1 MGQMQHTRAAI
12 IGYGNVGRAAADALA
27 ASPDFELA
35 GVVRRKA
42 APGDLLR
49 GHSWVAPSVSSIT
62 DLEGVQA
69 ALVCVPTRELAKVEF
84 ALLESGISVVD
95 AFDIHGEAICA
106 HKEALQPSAISGQA
120 VGVIASGWDPG
131 IDSVIR
137 ALMEVAAPAG
147 STYTN
152 FEPGMS
158 MGHSVIARSVPGV
171 EDAISI
177 TLPAGRGRHKRAVYV
192 VPDGSRPFQ
201 DVAGDIASDP
211 CFVDNE
217 TEVFPVTSV
226 EPFADN
232 GHAVRIERE
241 GVIGAAS
248 GQVFEWHM
256 KICNPA
262 ATAQIM
268 LGALRAALRAEPGVY
283 TLLELPI
290 AHMLPG
296 SIGENIRRL
305 I

>member
-1 MGQMQHTRAAI
+1 LQVIAEQS
-12 IGYGNVGRAAADALA
+12 GRRRKCSVHARSCLAAAR
-27 ASPDFELA
+27 A
-35 GVVRRKA
+35 GCE
-42 APGDLLR
+42 
-49 GHSWVAPSVSSIT
+49 SST
-62 DLEGVQA
+62 LYGEGVEPRSGG
-69 ALVCVPTRELAKVEF
+69 ALTIRRHHEDV
-84 ALLESGISVVD
+84 
-95 AFDIHGEAICA
+95 
-106 HKEALQPSAISGQA
+106 
-120 VGVIASGWDPG
+120 
-131 IDSVIR
+131 R

-152 FEPGMS
+152 FGPGMS

>member
-1 MGQMQHTRAAI
+1 
-12 IGYGNVGRAAADALA
+12 
-27 ASPDFELA
+27 
-35 GVVRRKA
+35 
-42 APGDLLR
+42 
-49 GHSWVAPSVSSIT
+49 
-62 DLEGVQA
+62 
-69 ALVCVPTRELAKVEF
+69 
-84 ALLESGISVVD
+84 
-95 AFDIHGEAICA
+95 
-106 HKEALQPSAISGQA
+106 
-120 VGVIASGWDPG
+120 
-131 IDSVIR
+131 
-137 ALMEVAAPAG
+137 
-147 STYTN
+147 
-152 FEPGMS
+152 
-158 MGHSVIARSVPGV
+158 
-171 EDAISI
+171 
-177 TLPAGRGRHKRAVYV
+177 

>member
-1 MGQMQHTRAAI
+1 MQRTRAAI

-35 GVVRRKA
+35 GIVRRKVTS
-42 APGDLLR
+42 GKLLR
-49 GHSWVAPSVSSIT
+49 GNGWTAPAVTNVS

-69 ALVCVPTRELAKVEF
+69 ALVCVPTRELEKVECS
-84 ALLESGISVVD
+84 LLESGINVVD

-106 HKEALQPSAISGQA
+106 HREALQPSAILGRA

-131 IDSVIR
+131 IDSLIR
-137 ALMEVAAPAG
+137 ALMEVTAPTG
-147 STYTN
+147 TTYTN
-152 FEPGMS
+152 FGPGMS
-158 MGHSVIARSVPGV
+158 MGHSVVARSVPGV
-171 EDAISI
+171 ADAISI

-192 VPDGSRPFQ
+192 VPDGSRPFK
-201 DVAGDIASDP
+201 DIAEDITSDP
-211 CFVDNE
+211 CFAGDE
-217 TEVFPVTSV
+217 TEVFPVASV
-226 EPFADN
+226 EPLADN
-232 GHAVRIERE
+232 EHAVRINRE
-241 GVIGAAS
+241 GVIGAS
-248 GQVFEWHM
+248 SNQIFEWHM
-256 KICNPA
+256 KICNPS

-268 LGALRAALRAEPGVY
+268 LGALRAALKSEPGVY